1 MSATGATLSGSYTG
15 VTGTVDEVGFYYGTS
30 QLSLG
35 TKAAATGTASPFSKA
50 LTGLSAGTTYY
61 YKAYA
66 TVEGTEDKS
75 STVETFFGSV
85 ESFTTKKV
93 STATVTTSAASS
105 ITSSSVL
112 ASGSFSGASGSIYE
126 AGVVY
131 GTNSSLLSNPDA
143 NKDALSWAYDDS
155 CVGAIT
161 SHSISCS
168 ISGLDPETTY
178 YYKAFVAEYNE
189 STQEYDYRYGSL
201 VSFSTTSVTPQPA
214 WGVYLSDYGMP
225 GVSSLGTSL
234 RQSGTYTDRDD
245 HWYSVNTS
253 SNNRQIAIH
262 TYTHPTSG
270 EETLDYVVLFDGSK
284 YAPVWTYHVM
294 NSTQWP
300 DNNFGRNESWTDD
313 PAISLTQQ
321 GGLDNAG
328 TVGYS
333 RGHLVAS
340 DYRQTSV
347 KQNKQTFYH
356 SNQAPQWQNSFNS
369 GVWSRLESRV
379 KNQTP
384 GGTTM
389 LYVITGVLYEGAT
402 TTKPSGSLNV
412 PIPSHFYKCIMKC
425 TFIGG
430 VINDAKGIAF
440 VYTNEAHSGNY
451 YDSAYVTS
459 IDAIETRT
467 GFDFFAGVPTALQ
480 ASAEA
485 NTSHTWFTGQN

>member
-15 VTGTVDEVGFYYGTS
+15 VTGTVNEVGFYYGTS

-50 LTGLSAGTTYY
+50 ITGLSAGTTYY

-75 STVETFFGSV
+75 STVETFYGAIA
-85 ESFTTKKV
+85 SFDTKKV
-93 STATVTTSAASS
+93 STATVTTSAATS
-105 ITSSSVL
+105 ITSSSAQL
-112 ASGSFSGASGSIYE
+112 NGSFSGATGHIYATGIVWSTNYSLLSDPDANSGLLNWVNDDTSVGAVTSGSITCT
-126 AGVVY
+126 VS
-131 GTNSSLLSNPDA
+131 TFDF
-143 NKDALSWAYDDS
+143 
-155 CVGAIT
+155 
-161 SHSISCS
+161 
-168 ISGLDPETTY
+168 TTQY

-189 STQEYDYRYGSL
+189 NTGKYDYRYGSL
-201 VSFSTTSVTPQPA
+201 ISFTTASVTPQSE

-225 GVSSLGTSL
+225 NVSDLGTSL
-234 RQSGTYTDRDD
+234 RQSGTYSDRDD
-245 HWYSVNTS
+245 KWYSVST
-253 SNNRQIAIH
+253 SNNKRQIAIH
-262 TYTHPTSG
+262 TYIHPTSNN
-270 EETLDYVVLFDGSK
+270 ETLNYVVLYDGSK

-300 DNNFGRNESWTDD
+300 DKNAGRNESWTND

-321 GGLDNAG
+321 SGLDNAG

-333 RGHLVAS
+333 KGHLVAS
-340 DYRQTSV
+340 DYRQSSV

-369 GVWSRLESRV
+369 GVWSSLETRV

-384 GGTTM
+384 SGTTM

-425 TFIGG
+425 TFSGG

-451 YDSAYVTS
+451 YDDDYVTS
-459 IDAIETRT
+459 IDEIETRT
-467 GFDFFAGVPTALQ
+467 GFDFFAGVPTAIQ
-480 ASAEA
+480 AQAES
-485 NTSHTWFTGQN
+485 NTTHYWLTGQN